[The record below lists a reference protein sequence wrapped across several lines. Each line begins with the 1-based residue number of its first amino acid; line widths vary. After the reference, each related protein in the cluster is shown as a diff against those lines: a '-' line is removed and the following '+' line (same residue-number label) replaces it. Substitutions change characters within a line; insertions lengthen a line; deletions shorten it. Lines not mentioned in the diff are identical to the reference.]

1 MSQSI
6 LVIGHRNPD
15 TDAICS
21 AIGYAWFLR
30 ETAGLDAVAAC
41 CGEITPRTQYV
52 LDRAGLPPP
61 RLVMDVRPTVGRI
74 CVRKVVTV
82 REGDALF
89 EVYGRLRARDLR
101 SVPVLDGAGRLTG
114 MLTLSRLLEL
124 LLPAGGQ
131 RARARYVDTSLERI
145 RAVLQGEF
153 AHAVEAGR
161 TETLAILVGAMSAE
175 GFRQRMHDFKPAEV
189 LLVAGD
195 RPTIQL
201 PAIEFGVRGIV
212 VTGGYRLSDELLEEA
227 RARGVSVLHSP
238 LDTASTTLLIRSA
251 RVITGAVEGTFQHF
265 PESARVGD
273 VAREVAHSHQEAF
286 PVVDEAGQLC
296 GIFTKSDLVQPERL
310 RLILVDH
317 NEFSQAVP
325 GVEEADVLEVIDHHR
340 VGGGLM
346 TRQPIRFINEPVGST
361 CTIITKFLHHR
372 QRTPPRDIAICLV
385 GGIISDTLHLT
396 SPTTTETD
404 RRMLAWLA
412 DPLGLDLAA
421 FAEKMFAAGSVL
433 DRFPAR
439 ESVRMDCKEY
449 TESGWHFVVSQVEET
464 DLTGFADHEAAL
476 KTALAG
482 LVRERQLDFAAL
494 MVTDITRHTSLLMVE
509 GAERVK
515 DAIDYP
521 RLSDG
526 MYTMEGV
533 VSRKKQLLPHVIR
546 ALSGIAR

>member
-361 CTIITKFLHHR
+361 CTIITKFLQHR
-372 QRTPPRDIAICLV
+372 ELAPPPGIALCLAA
-385 GGIISDTLHLT
+385 GLISDTLHLT
-396 SPTTTETD
+396 SPTTTPTD
-404 RRMLAWLA
+404 RLALDWLGRRGGFDVA
-412 DPLGLDLAA
+412 E
-421 FAEKMFAAGSVL
+421 FARALLAAGSALQAYPPEVAL
-433 DRFPAR
+433 RSDL
-439 ESVRMDCKEY
+439 KEY
-449 TESGWHFVVSQVEET
+449 AENGWRFAVSQIEET
-464 DLTGFADHEAAL
+464 GFELFRRHQS
-476 KTALAG
+476 ALAG
-482 LVRERQLDFAAL
+482 ALTALVRERQLDFAVL
-494 MVTDITRHTSLLMVE
+494 LVTDITRHNSFLLLA
-509 GAERVK
+509 GDDRVRGV
-515 DAIDYP
+515 IDYP
-521 RLSDG
+521 EPEPGVFDLA
-526 MYTMEGV
+526 GV
-533 VSRKKQLLPHVIR
+533 VSRKKQLLPH
-546 ALSGIAR
+546 LARLLGDLPK